1 MKLSL
6 NFLNMPKIK
15 ALIIDDESL
24 ARELILNYLKDRNDI
39 EVVGECENGF
49 EALKAIHES
58 KPDLLFL
65 DIQMPKIDGFEL
77 LEVLDGKASVIFTT
91 AYDQYAQKAF
101 EKNAI
106 DYLLKPFSKVRLWQA
121 IDKAISMLPSG
132 ENKKVIEKVRSFVEE
147 ADYILNRIVVKKG
160 LKIIVIPIDS
170 IHYIEAQD
178 DYVMIYTESGKY
190 LKDKSMKFYEAHL
203 PADFI
208 RIHRTYIVA
217 LSQIDTIE
225 QYGKESHLVALKCG
239 ARLRASIS
247 GYKRL
252 KEVL

>member
-1 MKLSL
+1 
-6 NFLNMPKIK
+6 MPKIK
-15 ALIIDDESL
+15 ALIIDDEAL

-77 LEVLDGKASVIFTT
+77 LEVLDGQQSVIFTT
-91 AYDQYAQKAF
+91 AYDQYALHAF

-106 DYLLKPFSKVRLWQA
+106 DYVLKPFSKVRLWQA
-121 IDKAISMLPSG
+121 IDKAILLLSSG
-132 ENKKVIEKVRSFVEE
+132 ENEKTIEKVRSIAEE
-147 ADYILNRIVVKKG
+147 ADHILNRIVVKKG
-160 LKIIVIPIDS
+160 LKIIVIPLDS

-190 LKDKSMKFYEAHL
+190 LKDKSMKFYESHL

-239 ARLRASIS
+239 ARLRASVN

-252 KEVL
+252 KAVL